1 MTRHPTKTF
10 GETDYAHLLRE
21 VKNHLREARVRAGL
35 AANRELVALYWN
47 IGKLIVER
55 QKMEGWGSAVIER
68 LSRDIRHEF
77 TDMQGFSPRN
87 IWRMRAFYLAYT
99 EDVTNL
105 PLALAE
111 MDGQNLPRLA
121 AELPW
126 SHNCVLIERI
136 KDLSARIWYMR
147 QTVEHGWSRPILE
160 LHIQQGDYERKGQ
173 AITNFSRTLASPQSD
188 LARDVLKDP
197 YIFDFLG
204 LTDDTREREI
214 ENALL
219 QHLREF
225 LIELGSGFAFVGN
238 QYRLAIGD
246 EDYYID
252 LLFYHLK
259 LRCYFVIDLKT
270 RPFAAEDAGK
280 MNFYLNA
287 VDDLLRHPDDQP
299 SVGLVL
305 CREKEES
312 NRMLLEYALRGLKK
326 PIGVSEYQ
334 LTRALPEDLKSS
346 LPTVEEIEREIATT
360 VVEDDDTTTGRLVR
374 EMRERYGGAEGCGE
388 KSDKSD
394 QSDAS
399 EEEGST

>member
-1 MTRHPTKTF
+1 MNDEEVPTLTPEF
-10 GETDYAHLLRE
+10 SDADYVQLLDQ
-21 VKNHLREARVRAGL
+21 VKSRIREARVRAGL
-35 AANRELVALYWN
+35 AANRELVALYWEV
-47 IGKLIVER
+47 GKLIVGR
-55 QKMEGWGSAVIER
+55 QKAQGWGAAVIER

-77 TDMQGFSPRN
+77 SDLKGFSPRN
-87 IWRMRAFYLAYT
+87 IWRMRAFYLEYT
-99 EDVTNL
+99 EGVTTM
-105 PLALAE
+105 P
-111 MDGQNLPRLA
+111 QVA
-121 AELPW
+121 AEFDGKSLPQIAAGLPW
-126 SHNCVLIERI
+126 MHNSVLIEKV
-136 KDLSARIWYMR
+136 KDLNARLWYMR
-147 QTVEHGWSRPILE
+147 QTLEHGWSRPILT
-160 LHIQQGDYERKGQ
+160 LHIQQGDYERKGK
-173 AITNFSRTLASPQSD
+173 AVTNFSRTLPATQSD
-188 LARDVLKDP
+188 LARDLLKDP

-225 LIELGSGFAFVGN
+225 LIELGNGFAFVGN

-299 SVGLVL
+299 SIGLVL
-305 CREKEES
+305 CREEEGS

-334 LTRALPEDLKSS
+334 LTRALPDNLKPS

-360 VVEDDDTTTGRLVR
+360 AVEDQNGDVGKIVR
-374 EMRERYGGAEGCGE
+374 EMRATYVAQAPLE
-388 KSDKSD
+388 K
-394 QSDAS
+394 QQ
-399 EEEGST
+399 

>member
-1 MTRHPTKTF
+1 MSTTLPNTF
-10 GETDYAHLLRE
+10 SDTDYVQLLDQ
-21 VKNHLREARVRAGL
+21 VKSRIREARVRAGL
-35 AANRELVALYWN
+35 ASNRELVALYWEVGN
-47 IGKLIVER
+47 LIVAR
-55 QKMEGWGSAVIER
+55 QKAEGWGAAVIER
-68 LSRDIRHEF
+68 LSRDVRREF
-77 TDMQGFSPRN
+77 PDLKGFSPRN

-99 EDVTNL
+99 EEVTNL
-105 PLALAE
+105 PQAAADF
-111 MDGQNLPRLA
+111 DGKSLPQIA

-126 SHNCVLIERI
+126 MHNAVLIEKV
-136 KDLSARIWYMR
+136 KDVSARTWYMR
-147 QTVEHGWSRPILE
+147 QTLEHGWSRPILT
-160 LHIQQGDYERKGQ
+160 LHIQQGDYERKGK
-173 AITNFSRTLASPQSD
+173 AITNFSRTLPAPHSD

-219 QHLREF
+219 AHLREF
-225 LIELGSGFAFVGN
+225 LIELGNGFAFVGN

-305 CREKEES
+305 CREKEGS
-312 NRMLLEYALRGLKK
+312 NRMLLEYAIRGLEK

-334 LTRALPEDLKSS
+334 LTRALPDDLKPS
-346 LPTVEEIEREIATT
+346 LPTVEEIEREIATA
-360 VVEDDDTTTGRLVR
+360 VVEDQNGEVGRIVR
-374 EMRERYGGAEGCGE
+374 EMQATYVAHAPLE
-388 KSDKSD
+388 K
-394 QSDAS
+394 QQ
-399 EEEGST
+399 

>member
-1 MTRHPTKTF
+1 MSMDLAGTFAEPEYAQLLDRVKTRIGK
-10 GETDYAHLLRE
+10 
-21 VKNHLREARVRAGL
+21 ARVRAGL
-35 AANRELVALYWN
+35 AANKELIVLYWEV
-47 IGKLIVER
+47 GKLIAAR
-55 QKMEGWGSAVIER
+55 QEDEGWGSAVIEH

-77 TDMQGFSPRN
+77 SDLRGFSPRN

-99 EDVTNL
+99 QEVTKL
-105 PLALAE
+105 PQPVAE
-111 MDGQNLPRLA
+111 MDGENLPQLA
-121 AELPW
+121 AEMPW
-126 SHNCVLIERI
+126 GHNCVLIERI
-136 KDLSARIWYMR
+136 KDLGARLWYMH
-147 QTVEHGWSRPILE
+147 QTLEHGWSRPILE
-160 LHIQQGDYERKGQ
+160 LHIQQGDYERKGK
-173 AITNFSRTLASPQSD
+173 AITNFNRTLPAPQSD

-204 LTDDTREREI
+204 LTDNTREREL

-219 QHLREF
+219 QNLREF
-225 LIELGSGFAFVGN
+225 LIELGGGFAFVGN

-246 EDYYID
+246 DDYYID

-305 CREKEES
+305 CREKQGS
-312 NRMLLEYALRGLKK
+312 NRMVLEYALRGLDK

-334 LTRALPEDLKSS
+334 LTRALPDDLKPS
-346 LPTVEEIEREIATT
+346 LPTVEEIEREIANT
-360 VVEDDDTTTGRLVR
+360 VVENQDSTTGRLVR
-374 EMRERYGGAEGCGE
+374 EMRERYGNSATGHT
-388 KSDKSD
+388 
-394 QSDAS
+394 Q
-399 EEEGST
+399 TP

>member
-1 MTRHPTKTF
+1 MSSNLPNTF
-10 GETDYAHLLRE
+10 SDTDYVQLLDQ
-21 VKNHLREARVRAGL
+21 VKSRIREARVRAGL
-35 AANRELVALYWN
+35 AANRELVALYWE
-47 IGKLIVER
+47 IGKLIVGR
-55 QKMEGWGSAVIER
+55 QKAEGWGSAVIER

-77 TDMQGFSPRN
+77 PDLKGFSPRN

-99 EDVTNL
+99 EEVTNL
-105 PLALAE
+105 PQAE
-111 MDGQNLPRLA
+111 ADFDGKNLPQIA
-121 AELPW
+121 AGLPW
-126 SHNCVLIERI
+126 MHNAVLIEKV
-136 KDLSARIWYMR
+136 KDFSARTWYMR
-147 QTVEHGWSRPILE
+147 QTVEHGWSRPILT
-160 LHIQQGDYERKGQ
+160 LHIQQGDYERKGK
-173 AITNFSRTLASPQSD
+173 AVTNFSRTLPAPQSD

-219 QHLREF
+219 AHLREF
-225 LIELGSGFAFVGN
+225 LIELGNGFAFVGN

-259 LRCYFVIDLKT
+259 LRSYFVIDLKT

-305 CREKEES
+305 CREKEGS

-334 LTRALPEDLKSS
+334 LTRALPDDLKPS

-360 VVEDDDTTTGRLVR
+360 IVEDQDGDVGKIVR
-374 EMRERYGGAEGCGE
+374 EMRATYMAQAPLE
-388 KSDKSD
+388 K
-394 QSDAS
+394 QQ
-399 EEEGST
+399 